1 MPSSFWIRSIGLLF
15 SSTMAFSQAAAG
27 DLHTNDLKMTIRYTT
42 GAHSFTTT
50 EYYSGESSRSD
61 MQFTSGEIKG
71 HHRAV
76 IRRKGTDSIQVYD
89 VDLDSHEF
97 VSYRTDMNGSAQGV
111 KPIAIKPSGK
121 TFVINIDTVDTGERQ
136 EIFGQVARH
145 LVTREKRIGG
155 PDHCYTGNSES
166 EMDGWYID
174 FDALPS
180 WRVPRKGSFAMVAAS
195 VRRPGEDRC
204 SDKIEVHRS
213 GPNPGFPLKLKTT
226 TTIELSG
233 PDGAAKT
240 YTNVSE
246 MEIIEFSHAPLSAE
260 LFQVP
265 ADFIKVDKII
275 DPTQQPLRLQAMTYW
290 QRFKEGIH
298 NLFH

>member
-1 MPSSFWIRSIGLLF
+1 MPSSSWVNVIGLLF
-15 SSTMAFSQAAAG
+15 GSALAFGQASTG
-27 DLHTNDLKMTIRYTT
+27 DLRITT
-42 GAHSFTTT
+42 RRTMGSNSFLTT
-50 EYYSGESSRSD
+50 EYYSGENLRSE
-61 MQFTSGEIKG
+61 MQYASGEIKG

-76 IRRKGTDSIQVYD
+76 IRQQEADGIQVYD
-89 VDLDSHEF
+89 LDLDAHEF
-97 VSYRTDMNGSAQGV
+97 ISYRTDAHGVARNV
-111 KPIAIKPSGK
+111 KPIAVKPSGK
-121 TFVINIDTVDTGERQ
+121 TFLINIDTVDTGERK

-155 PDHCYTGNSES
+155 PDNCYAGNSES

-174 FDALPS
+174 FDFLPQ
-180 WRVPRKGSFAMVAAS
+180 WRVPQKGSFTTLAVS

-204 SDKIEVHRS
+204 SDKIEVHRN

-226 TTIELSG
+226 TTSELSG
-233 PDGAAKT
+233 PDGTAKT

-246 MEIIEFSHAPLSAE
+246 MEVIEFSRAPLNAE

-265 ADFIKVDKII
+265 ADFRKVDRIV

-290 QRFKEGIH
+290 QRFKEGLH
-298 NLFH
+298 QLFH